1 MFKNA
6 HLSSDRAG
14 LSIYLNGKLLKME
27 AIGVLLRKKRT
38 KTNMVTF
45 GGAKVNYHKEKAKVM
60 GQRV

>member
-1 MFKNA
+1 M
-6 HLSSDRAG
+6 
-14 LSIYLNGKLLKME
+14 SIYLNGKLLKME

-45 GGAKVNYHKEKAKVM
+45 GGAKVNGHKEKAKVM